1 MGLTAM
7 DSVHFRLNP
16 DITQIVDAATNLLK
30 VFDSRS
36 GGLRQAVIHA
46 ILDDLSAQQVYDK
59 LVTFGAMVEQ
69 FRTDADHLI
78 GESIAGNS
86 EPLRTFLTSVEELL
100 AVLPSFWQKQLYIV
114 LRTIPEFRVIER
126 CLEMA
131 ETK

>member
-1 MGLTAM
+1 MGLTTM

-16 DITQIVDAATNLLK
+16 DITQIVDAATNLK

-59 LVTFGAMVEQ
+59 LVTFGDMVEQ
-69 FRTDADHLI
+69 FRADADHLI
-78 GESIAGNS
+78 GESIVGNS
-86 EPLRTFLTSVEELL
+86 EPLRTFLTSVESLL
-100 AVLPSFWQKQLYIV
+100 SVLPSFWQKQLHTI
-114 LRTIPEFRVIER
+114 LQTIPEFRVIER